1 LRNLLLK
8 LSWFWNRLRCM
19 SIPELAYRAQQAGGA
34 WCDRIGLTGAR
45 KVPVAND
52 LSRLHYE
59 FDVGD
64 RLDTA
69 AYCLAADQLLL
80 GKVSVFAL
88 HPADIGSPPVWN
100 RDPLT
105 GVNAPLLFGQHM
117 AITDKPLVGDIK
129 YLWEPNRHLHLVTL
143 AQAYHLSGEQRYLDG
158 IGLHISTWLAQC
170 PYLMGVNWSSSL
182 EPAIRLINWSLTWKL
197 IGGANSP
204 LFNGP
209 QGEQLKQAWLASV
222 YQHCHFVSSHLSA
235 HSSANN
241 HLIGELAGL
250 YLGASTWP
258 AWAESAKWQAKAKQQ
273 LVTQMQ
279 LQNSSDGVN
288 LEQAIAYQ
296 QFVLDFFLL
305 CGLAAKQSADDFPP
319 AYWQRMESM
328 MSFLSSIMDLAGHV
342 PAFGDA
348 DDGFAVRLHTDPS
361 FSPYQSLLATAAVLF
376 NRADFAA
383 KSQHFDEKSLWLL
396 GQQGAQVFDQLS
408 AQVLNDPI
416 HLQPSRLD
424 FPEGGYH
431 IMGDAFGTENEIRL
445 VVDCAPLGFLGIAA
459 HGHADALSLVLSFG
473 GQELLIDPGTYAY
486 HAAQPWRDYFRG
498 TSAHNTVRI
507 DELDQSV
514 SGGRFMWLHKAR
526 ARCSQ
531 MSRSALESVFV
542 GSHDGY
548 QRLDDPVS
556 HQRKIHFDV
565 ATKKILVTDD
575 LSCSGQHL
583 VEIFWHFSADSDV
596 SIVDDVVLVR
606 QSGKQ
611 LRLCMPSG
619 QLTPSLFKGSEQPIL
634 GWSSPSY
641 DVKYPSCTLRWKG
654 VIKGSIT
661 FDTVL
666 ELSSL

>member
-1 LRNLLLK
+1 
-8 LSWFWNRLRCM
+8 M

-45 KVPVAND
+45 KVPLAGD
-52 LSRLHYE
+52 LSHLHYD
-59 FDVGD
+59 FDVAD
-64 RLDTA
+64 KLDVA
-69 AYCLAADQLLL
+69 RYCRAADELLL
-80 GKVSVFAL
+80 GKVNVFAL
-88 HPADIGSPPVWN
+88 HPAHIGSPPVWN

-117 AITDKPLVGDIK
+117 AITDKVLVGDIK
-129 YLWEPNRHLHLVTL
+129 YLWEPNRHLHLVSL
-143 AQAYHLSGEQRYLDG
+143 AQAYYLTSEQRYLDG
-158 IGLHISTWLAQC
+158 VAVHISTWLAQC

-197 IGGANSP
+197 IGGAHSP
-204 LFNGP
+204 LFAGP
-209 QGEQLKQAWLASV
+209 EGALLKQAWLDSV

-250 YLGASTWP
+250 FLGATTWP
-258 AWAESAKWQAKAKQQ
+258 AWPESAKWQASAKQQ
-273 LVTQMQ
+273 LITQMQ
-279 LQNSSDGVN
+279 LQNSVDGVN

-305 CGLAAKQSADDFPP
+305 CGLAAKQSGDDFPL

-328 MSFLSSIMDLAGHV
+328 MTFLSSIMDVAGNV

-348 DDGFAVRLHTDPS
+348 DDGFAVRLHTEPG
-361 FSPYQSLLATAAVLF
+361 FSPYQSLLATGAVLF
-376 NRADFAA
+376 NRADFMA
-383 KSQHFDEKSLWLL
+383 KSQRFDEKSLWLL
-396 GQQGAQVFDQLS
+396 GQRGAKIFDQLS
-408 AQVLNDPI
+408 KQVLSEKVLNNAVT
-416 HLQPSRLD
+416 QQRVCLD

-431 IMGDAFGTENEIRL
+431 LMGDFFGTEDEVRL

-514 SGGRFMWLHKAR
+514 SGGRFMWLHKAQSVCKEIR
-526 ARCSQ
+526 
-531 MSRSALESVFV
+531 RSALESVFI

-556 HQRKIHFDV
+556 HQRKIRFDA
-565 ATKKILVTDD
+565 ATKKIVVTDD
-575 LSCSGQHL
+575 LACSGQHL
-583 VEIFWHFSADSDV
+583 VEIFWHFSADCDV
-596 SIVDDVVLVR
+596 TIVDGVVIAR
-606 QSGKQ
+606 QAGKQ
-611 LRLCMPSG
+611 LRLSMPSG
-619 QLTPSLFKGSEQPIL
+619 QLTASLFKGSEQPIL

-641 DVKYPSCTLRWKG
+641 DVKYPSSTLRWKG
-654 VIKGSIT
+654 VINGATS

-666 ELSSL
+666 ELSRQ